1 MSNFNRFIDKNKKRT
16 LAADEMN
23 GRFVFN
29 GYPTTTITCGEQKV
43 TAAVVNKQEQ
53 EKAYIYTDLQHP
65 LDIGSVWTT
74 KGLHFLIVEEI
85 VIIKDV
91 QWKKYIALLCNVLID
106 DMWCYFKGSE
116 KAAISTSIKEDVF
129 LNTQAKPVLVSAAK
143 LGFRDKIII
152 NNRAWVVMEWDN
164 ISTQG
169 IVYCTLEPT
178 TISKEIEDKGII
190 KHNHDTTNIT
200 FVSDEKNDEF
210 ILVKPNIDIIVPTE
224 KGYIKAS
231 ANINIK
237 SRTSTEIIFSIPY
250 GVENVLITTLQGE
263 TYVNTTYVIR

>member
-1 MSNFNRFIDKNKKRT
+1 MSNFSRFVDKNKKRT
-16 LAADEMN
+16 LATDEVN

-29 GYPTTTITCGEQKV
+29 GYPTTTITCGEEKI

-116 KAAISTSIKEDVF
+116 KAAISTSIKENVF
-129 LNTQAKPVLVSAAK
+129 LNTQAKPVLVSAVK
-143 LGFRDKIII
+143 LGFRDKIVI
-152 NNRAWVVMEWDN
+152 NNRAWMVVEWDD

-169 IVYCTLEPT
+169 VVYCTLEPT

-190 KHNHDTTNIT
+190 KHDNSTTTITSVSNKENSDFILIKPNTNIT
-200 FVSDEKNDEF
+200 
-210 ILVKPNIDIIVPTE
+210 IPTE
-224 KGYIKAS
+224 QGYIKAS
-231 ANINIK
+231 TNIDIK
-237 SRTSTEIIFSIPY
+237 SRTINQIVFSIPY
-250 GVENVLITTLQGE
+250 GIENVIITTLKGDA
-263 TYVNTTYVIR
+263 YVNTTYVTR

>member
-29 GYPTTTITCGEQKV
+29 GYPTTIITCGEQSV

-53 EKAYIYTDLQHP
+53 EKAYIYTDLQHS

-116 KAAISTSIKEDVF
+116 KAAISTSIKENVF

-143 LGFRDKIII
+143 LGFRDKVVI
-152 NNRAWVVMEWDN
+152 NNRAWMV
-164 ISTQG
+164 
-169 IVYCTLEPT
+169 
-178 TISKEIEDKGII
+178 IE
-190 KHNHDTTNIT
+190 
-200 FVSDEKNDEF
+200 
-210 ILVKPNIDIIVPTE
+210 
-224 KGYIKAS
+224 
-231 ANINIK
+231 
-237 SRTSTEIIFSIPY
+237 
-250 GVENVLITTLQGE
+250 
-263 TYVNTTYVIR
+263 

>member
-1 MSNFNRFIDKNKKRT
+1 MSNFNRFLDKNKKRT

-143 LGFRDKIII
+143 LGFRDKIVI
-152 NNRAWVVMEWDN
+152 NNRAWMVMEWDD

-190 KHNHDTTNIT
+190 KHENVSNEPATFNLKSDEIIVKPNTNIT
-200 FVSDEKNDEF
+200 IE
-210 ILVKPNIDIIVPTE
+210 TE
-224 KGYIKAS
+224 KGYVKAS
-231 ANINIK
+231 AHIDIK
-237 SRTSTEIIFSIPY
+237 SRTANQVVFSIPY
-250 GVENVLITTLQGE
+250 GIENVLITTLKGDA
-263 TYVNTTYVIR
+263 YVNTTYVTR